1 MSRPLWLRGNF
12 GAVFSLLVRGQG
24 SFRQARA
31 LALIWAVALAA
42 ALGGCGSGDPDSA
55 ATATDYSRAL
65 AGAPRP
71 LARLYARPGQLVPG
85 GTGAFR
91 RQLAALRGYPVVV
104 NSWASWCG
112 PCRFEFPF
120 FQQQVLKRG
129 KRVAFLAIDA
139 QDVREDARAFLEE
152 FPVPYPSFFDPKGDI
167 AQALKMPRSLP
178 ITTFYDR
185 GGEQIYVKP
194 GGYASE
200 AALADDVQEYAI
212 AGARAGAAE

>member
-1 MSRPLWLRGNF
+1 MSSPLWLGDAF
-12 GAVFSLLVRGQG
+12 GAVFSLLVRDRG
-24 SFRQARA
+24 SSRHARA
-31 LALIWAVALAA
+31 LAFICAMVLAA
-42 ALGGCGSGDPDSA
+42 TAGCGSEDPDSA
-55 ATATDYSRAL
+55 ATAADYRRAL
-65 AGAPRP
+65 AGAPPP
-71 LARLYARPGQLVPG
+71 LARLYARPGRLVAG
-85 GTGAFR
+85 GSDAFR
-91 RQLAALRGYPVVV
+91 RRLADLRGYPVVV

-139 QDVREDARAFLEE
+139 QDAREDARDFLEE
-152 FPVPYPSFFDPKGDI
+152 FPVPYPSFFDPEGDI
-167 AQALKMPRSLP
+167 AKDFGMPKSLP

-185 GGEQIYVKP
+185 RGEQIYVKP

-200 AALADDVQEYAI
+200 AALADDVREYAI